1 MIYQALRI
9 FDGGIPDRV
18 LGRGSTIALFRVF
31 ALVKQKIKNY
41 KIKKAEVI
49 SPRLIIRNVL
59 YTSFMNSLLN
69 IKYRVISYT
78 LFVTH
83 GRCLFCSVGIIVI
96 FRIIL
101 YIIFTFYFFYKY
113 LPTSLMTPRDISW
126 SKLIMYNLCY
136 SLLFLRL

>member
-1 MIYQALRI
+1 MSFKMPGVVRYETRA
-9 FDGGIPDRV
+9 GGGNYYCFAF
-18 LGRGSTIALFRVF
+18 LYTHNSLKNKKNKKSRG
-31 ALVKQKIKNY
+31 Y
-41 KIKKAEVI
+41 K
-49 SPRLIIRNVL
+49 PRLIIRNVL

-101 YIIFTFYFFYKY
+101 YIVFTFYFFYKY
-113 LPTSLMTPRDISW
+113 LPTSLMSSRNVSW